1 MTREEARKE
10 LSIIAVEFTGK
21 LGATTDEQEGYAL
34 SRQVDAIDMALDAL
48 WPISREQV
56 KKVFG
61 GEWKEYEAFP
71 MAPSLNGYPCS
82 RCGTHISPSSVA
94 WMNFCPRCGA
104 PMSDKAVDMVME
116 RLEALKDET
125 D

>member
-1 MTREEARKE
+1 MTQEEARKHMM
-10 LSIIAVEFTGK
+10 LWVYSLDDMPPK
-21 LGATTDEQEGYAL
+21 QATEAL
-34 SRQVDAIDMALDAL
+34 TMAADAL
-48 WPISREQV
+48 LPVSREQV
-56 KKVFG
+56 EKVFG